1 MNISI
6 VWSTFFPHQFKS
18 NLIEICTQCQTSI
31 MIWCCAL
38 TLLNQ
43 DPNKEPQCSAAALF
57 VAWVGTLSLF
67 LRALHASLI
76 DYVKSSNAL
85 IWCGSNNSIPLA
97 LLLVRFMSSAG
108 QRDRCTRTIIH
119 SHSLHLTHMFSTQRP
134 RGHCLLTQRERCK
147 SNSLSMVFVCCWV
160 FFFRRFGGRD
170 QTTEDH
176 HHGKTAGDPQKCLQE
191 LAEAGATR
199 QRAAFLGDG
208 PGHEGRPGTGCLI
221 STTQILSYGSYF
233 WTKDLKCIQITAIQ
247 WEYNTVKV

>member
-1 MNISI
+1 
-6 VWSTFFPHQFKS
+6 
-18 NLIEICTQCQTSI
+18 
-31 MIWCCAL
+31 MIWWCDL
-38 TLLNQ
+38 THLNQ
-43 DPNKEPQCSAAALF
+43 NANKEPVCSAVF

-97 LLLVRFMSSAG
+97 LLLARFMSSAG

-147 SNSLSMVFVCCWV
+147 SNSLAMALAL
-160 FFFRRFGGRD
+160 FFFSRRFGGWD

-191 LAEAGATR
+191 LAEAGAPR
-199 QRAAFLGDG
+199 QRAAVLGDG

-221 STTQILSYGSYF
+221 SPTQVSVSM
-233 WTKDLKCIQITAIQ
+233 
-247 WEYNTVKV
+247 